1 MLLISDS
8 MQCAIN
14 QPLMNISETGIKTLV
29 AFSGTVK
36 DGNVAY
42 KENDMN
48 GFKESEFVECFATD
62 EYQSFFSC

>member
-1 MLLISDS
+1 
-8 MQCAIN
+8 
-14 QPLMNISETGIKTLV
+14 MNISETGIKTLV